1 MPLTLLLKIT
11 ALIEAVTGIAL
22 ILLPNTVAGLLLSQ
36 TLSGGGPAV
45 ARLTGI
51 ALFAL
56 AVMAWASRAT
66 PGRSPALAAMMT
78 YNVVA
83 AIYLAMLFVEGALVG
98 KLLLPAVVL
107 HAALGLLLAHAWLS
121 ANDRK
126 L

>member
-22 ILLPNTVAGLLLSQ
+22 ILQPNTVAGLLLGQ
-36 TLSGGGPAV
+36 ALSGGGPAV
-45 ARLTGI
+45 ARLAGI
-51 ALFAL
+51 ALLAL
-56 AVMAWASRAT
+56 AVMAWASRET
-66 PGRSPALAAMMT
+66 LGRSPALAAMMT
-78 YNVVA
+78 YNVAA
-83 AIYLAMLFVEGALVG
+83 AIYLAMLVIEGALVG

-107 HAALGLLLAHAWLS
+107 HAALGLLLVHGWWS